1 MSQALYRKYRPK
13 GWDQVVGQDHVVRTL
28 RNAIVA
34 DRLGHA
40 YLFAGPRGT
49 GKTSV
54 ARVFAKA
61 VNCLAPDSARRPC
74 NECENCTAVNES
86 KFLDLIEMD
95 AASNTG
101 VEDVRDLR
109 DKVGFAPSQGRYRVY
124 IIDEVH
130 MLSTQAFNALLKTL
144 EEPPPHAIFILATT
158 EIHKIPATVLS
169 RCQRHEFRRV
179 SVEEIIGNLRSIV
192 ETEGLQADGE
202 ALTVIARQ
210 ATGSIRDAQSLLD
223 QLSSAGERIT
233 LELAQSVL
241 GTAPSQAMLEIVDS
255 IDEGKSAAALEALRR
270 ALDSGADPRTLG
282 RQIVEYLRALLMI
295 KLGNAPE
302 VEGSGGVRER
312 MVAQAAHFTSA
323 DLLRMVKSFN
333 AAATDTRGGWQPSL
347 SLELALAGAL
357 EDRAVPPRAAP
368 TASGGAPMQASA
380 GSRRVD
386 SQSPGNV
393 GPQGAGRSNEVLYQ
407 VSERP
412 AAPAARENSHA
423 QAESASEVGV
433 ERLSA
438 PAPVGLAEVAKAW
451 KEIRLALRHGHPA
464 VGALLNSSKP
474 VDVKGDVLFVGFQS
488 ETVRALM
495 DKPDNIKA
503 ARRAIA
509 QVLGSELKINCVV
522 TNTRGKVPSHLAQ
535 DGMVA
540 TAVDRGGEIVD
551 VQEHAANRGDES
563 P

>member
-13 GWDQVVGQDHVVRTL
+13 SWDQVVGQAHVVQTL
-28 RNAIVA
+28 KNAIVA

-54 ARVFAKA
+54 ARIFAKA
-61 VNCLAPDSARRPC
+61 VNCVAPDRNLRPC
-74 NECENCTAVNES
+74 NQCENCLAANEGR
-86 KFLDLIEMD
+86 FLDLIEMD

-109 DKVGFAPSQGRYRVY
+109 DKVGFAPSQGRFRVY

-144 EEPPPHAIFILATT
+144 EEPPPHALFILATT

-169 RCQRHEFRRV
+169 RCQRHEFRRITV
-179 SVEEIIGNLRSIV
+179 QEILANLREIV
-192 ETEGLQADGE
+192 ESERFQADGE

-241 GTAPSQAMLEIVDS
+241 GTAPSQALLEIVDS
-255 IDEGKSAAALEALRR
+255 VEEGRSSAALDTLRS

-282 RQIVEYLRALLMI
+282 RQMVEYLRALLVI
-295 KLGNAPE
+295 KLGSTSD
-302 VEGSGGVRER
+302 VEATEGVRQR
-312 MVAQAAHFTSA
+312 MVSQAAHFSSA
-323 DLLRMVKSFN
+323 ELLRMLKGFN
-333 AAATDTRGGWQPSL
+333 AAATDARGGWQPSL

-357 EDRAVPPRAAP
+357 EERAAAP
-368 TASGGAPMQASA
+368 LRSAGTAGGSPGQASVGSGRVETASYGDPGGQDSSRGAATYDVGRQSGGAPTIRDSDQGNAAST
-380 GSRRVD
+380 S
-386 SQSPGNV
+386 V
-393 GPQGAGRSNEVLYQ
+393 GEGKSLT
-407 VSERP
+407 
-412 AAPAARENSHA
+412 APA
-423 QAESASEVGV
+423 V
-433 ERLSA
+433 
-438 PAPVGLAEVAKAW
+438 VGLAEVAKAW
-451 KEIRLALRHGHPA
+451 KDIRLALRHGHPA
-464 VGALLNSSKP
+464 VGALLNSSRP

-522 TNTRGKVPSHLAQ
+522 TNSRGKVPPHLPQ

-551 VQEHAANRGDES
+551 VQEHAASRGNGS

>member
-1 MSQALYRKYRPK
+1 MSQALYRKYRPQS
-13 GWDQVVGQDHVVRTL
+13 WDQVVGQDHVVQTL
-28 RNAIVA
+28 KNAIGA
-34 DRLGHA
+34 DRVGHA

-54 ARVFAKA
+54 ARIFAKA
-61 VNCLAPDSARRPC
+61 LNCLATESSTRPC
-74 NECENCTAVNES
+74 NQCENCRAVNDTR
-86 KFLDLIEMD
+86 FLDLIEMD

-101 VEDVRDLR
+101 VDDVRDLR
-109 DKVGFAPSQGRYRVY
+109 DKVGFAPSQGRFRVY

-144 EEPPPHAIFILATT
+144 EEPPPHAIFVLATT

-179 SVEEIIGNLRSIV
+179 TVQEILANLQAIV
-192 ETEGLQADGE
+192 ESEGLQADEE
-202 ALTVIARQ
+202 ALILIARQ

-223 QLSSAGERIT
+223 QLSSAGSRIT

-241 GTAPSQAMLEIVDS
+241 GTAPSQALLQIVDS
-255 IDEGKSAAALEALRR
+255 LDQGKSSAALEALRG
-270 ALDSGADPRTLG
+270 ALDAGADPRTLG

-295 KLGNAPE
+295 KLGNASE
-302 VEGSGGVRER
+302 VDATEGIRQR
-312 MVAQAAHFTSA
+312 MVSQAADFSSA
-323 DLLRMVKSFN
+323 GLLQMLRDFN
-333 AAATDTRGGWQPSL
+333 SAATDTRGGWQPSL
-347 SLELALAGAL
+347 SLELALVSAL
-357 EDRAVPPRAAP
+357 EQRGASATTGPS
-368 TASGGAPMQASA
+368 ASGGLTGHTPARSDADESPSNRHAERRDTGQKRRTYDVGQQQATAPAIRDGTQGQPAGAS
-380 GSRRVD
+380 D
-386 SQSPGNV
+386 
-393 GPQGAGRSNEVLYQ
+393 
-407 VSERP
+407 VSVEP
-412 AAPAARENSHA
+412 PSAPAA
-423 QAESASEVGV
+423 
-433 ERLSA
+433 
-438 PAPVGLAEVAKAW
+438 VGLTEVANAW

-474 VDVKGDVLFVGFQS
+474 VDVRGDVLFVGFQS
-488 ETVRALM
+488 ETVRSLM

-522 TNTRGKVPSHLAQ
+522 TNARGKVPPHLPQ

-551 VQEHAANRGDES
+551 VQEHAANRGNE
-563 P
+563 